1 MGRRSERKERMSR
14 KSFMRYALREK
25 LELVDGEEGTVI
37 NNEEAEQDGVDSKA
51 SEGKVSVDNL
61 DN

>member
-1 MGRRSERKERMSR
+1 
-14 KSFMRYALREK
+14 LREK

-51 SEGKVSVDNL
+51 SEGKVSVENL